1 MARGTAAK
9 IKAAQMKARSTAA
22 RARERYK
29 SGEVKFGTGV
39 IMGGAAAGALDG
51 YGLDFEVGGYELGY
65 ALPVGAALVLG
76 DGFGNKMAKGAGY
89 GMLASEVAMFVSDLV
104 ADMLDD
110 DEDDDDDDEDDDEN
124 YSDDED

>member
-1 MARGTAAK
+1 
-9 IKAAQMKARSTAA
+9 MKARSAAA